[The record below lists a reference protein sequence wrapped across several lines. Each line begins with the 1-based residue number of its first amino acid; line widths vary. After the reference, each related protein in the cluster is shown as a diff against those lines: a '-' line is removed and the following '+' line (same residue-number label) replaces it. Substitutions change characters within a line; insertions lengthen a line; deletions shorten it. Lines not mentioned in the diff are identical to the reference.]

1 MKTPDLQRAHTTE
14 ERTPSI
20 LQVAEEKTS
29 KINIYNNHPIR
40 YNGSPFE
47 SRSNDRKKYPNEDA
61 YIPLSK
67 DQSDTNSEMPS
78 EKSEKIYKKQSRDE
92 RINYISEPYYNTYND
107 RNPQNKIIKKQRNF
121 DENSKKSKESPE
133 NAKGGKHHKKR
144 QINVQIDKLE
154 EPINNNRN
162 RKKKLNNNDENIYYC
177 EIPVEEDSFLNNV
190 SFSNKNIDTNIYT
203 NYPKNKKSSD
213 KIDPKILKQFKLLS
227 ELENSKI
234 IKKLE
239 KEKQKLN
246 AENKKLNKDYSNFE
260 KERQKFEQEKKLFFE
275 SRDRVINDSRKNEER
290 LIQLENELQNKF
302 LEKKNEIQQMRE
314 QLRQEQLNLDNE
326 RNKMRDNYQIRLSK
340 LEEDYK
346 IKEETQNYNNNLN
359 IDKTKKEQELLR
371 QKEKEINELQ
381 KAFQER
387 ENNLNMRENELI
399 NKENELIEKEA
410 NLNDKYQNLLEKE
423 KNLMGEKEQFLNSN
437 EENQKDLYLKEK
449 QLNDREQ
456 QIINREFI
464 LQDKENKIKN
474 KENQIYDVENK
485 LKDRE
490 NQLNETQNKILNQ
503 QNQINDK
510 EKKLDLLDKEIKNKR
525 NQIIELNNTYN
536 DMMTKLN
543 SPKKDNNNN
552 LESSKDSKSIK
563 EINADINNFDII
575 NRPSISAVRKIDPK
589 FANNNNSENMENK
602 PINKVVTF
610 GNNKNSLASNY
621 SNNLKDIRDN
631 DSYPE
636 NNLKDI
642 KDNDAF
648 PENHLHDIQDNDE
661 YPENQGEDDIIYGN
675 KNNNPNMNNEEYEEI
690 AEDFDQYINNQSQ
703 NDNKSNGNKNMNLPM
718 DEQAENKKDDDDNT
732 EPFNFYNE
740 NNNDLMQS
748 NNNNELN
755 NNNNNNNNL
764 MNQNNPSNNNYNINS
779 NENPNNDNN
788 NMNNNDMNKLNE
800 SESGE
805 IDLNNLHNE
814 DLDIEGSQNK
824 NEQNNINKINN
835 EHEDEINNIEEEL
848 FIEEYNPSLGLIKIE
863 NPNYF
868 NSLIQCFAHIPD
880 ITNKVINLHQDN
892 FFNKNLSELN
902 LTKNYRNLLINLF
915 FPEKVYNTD
924 NQAFNPTKFRNTIN
938 ELNPLFQNNNNI
950 ELKEYINFFIL
961 KLHDELNTKKDVLS
975 QNNNEMNNAEQEIKN
990 ENDELISFLKNFTE
1004 KNNSIIS
1011 KNLYGITKYTLY
1023 CNQCQNTF
1031 YNFHCYSHLYFNLD
1045 HVLDYKINR
1054 YHREDVD
1061 INLNDCL
1068 DYYQKAETLR
1078 GDNGIFCPSCK
1089 VQTESTSIKNIYS
1102 TKNVIIFVLDRN
1114 SGNKFNQAFV
1124 NFDDILNLRDYVE
1137 YKKEGEKNREKFFLG
1152 GVVNYYMGDYEEN
1165 GIYKAYVRMGKKSDW
1180 CCYEDENVYT
1190 VSLDDIKNNGYP
1202 VVLFYHKLTKK

>member
-1 MKTPDLQRAHTTE
+1 MKTPELQRSHTTE
-14 ERTPSI
+14 ERGPSI
-20 LQVAEEKTS
+20 LQVAEEKTT
-29 KINIYNNHPIR
+29 KINIYNNHPMK

-47 SRSNDRKKYPNEDA
+47 SRTNDRKKYPNEDA
-61 YIPLSK
+61 FIPLSK
-67 DQSDTNSEMPS
+67 DQSESNSEIS
-78 EKSEKIYKKQSRDE
+78 SKRSDHVYKKQKRDE
-92 RINYISEPYYNTYND
+92 RINYISEPYYNTYNEKK
-107 RNPQNKIIKKQRNF
+107 PQNKNQKRQRNIE
-121 DENSKKSKESPE
+121 ENNKKSKESPE
-133 NAKGGKHHKKR
+133 NSRGGKHRKKR

-154 EPINNNRN
+154 EPSNNFRK
-162 RKKKLNNNDENIYYC
+162 RKKNLSKNDEYIYYC
-177 EIPVEEDSFLNNV
+177 EIPSEEDSFMNNV
-190 SFSNKNIDTNIYT
+190 SFSNKNIDTNFMNTI
-203 NYPKNKKSSD
+203 NNIPKQKKNDD
-213 KIDPKILKQFKLLS
+213 KIDPKILKQFKILS

-246 AENKKLNKDYSNFE
+246 EENKKLNKDYSNFE

-314 QLRQEQLNLDNE
+314 QLKQEQFNLDNE

-359 IDKTKKEQELLR
+359 IDKTRKEQELLR

-381 KAFQER
+381 KAFQEK
-387 ENNLNMRENELI
+387 EDNLNQRENELI
-399 NKENELIEKEA
+399 NKENELQEKEA
-410 NLNDKYQNLLEKE
+410 DLNEKYQNLLEKE
-423 KNLMGEKEQFLNSN
+423 KNLMGEKQQFMNNN
-437 EENQKDLYLKEK
+437 EENQKDLYLKSQ
-449 QLNDREQ
+449 QLNNKEQ
-456 QIINREFI
+456 ELINRENM
-464 LQDKENKIKN
+464 LQDKENEIKN
-474 KENQIYDVENK
+474 RENKIYDVENN
-485 LKDRE
+485 LKNRE
-490 NQLNETQNKILNQ
+490 DLLNETQNKIFNQ
-503 QNQINDK
+503 QNQINDR
-510 EKKLDLLDKEIKNKR
+510 EKKLDLLNKEIKDKR
-525 NQIIELNNTYN
+525 NQIIELNHTYN
-536 DMMTKLN
+536 DMMSKLN
-543 SPKKDNNNN
+543 SPQKENNN
-552 LESSKDSKSIK
+552 LESSKGSK
-563 EINADINNFDII
+563 EINVDINNFDIM
-575 NRPSISAVRKIDPK
+575 NRPSITAVRKLDKK
-589 FANNNNSENMENK
+589 FNPNNSANAENQ

-610 GNNKNSLASNY
+610 GQNKNSLASNY
-621 SNNLKDIRDN
+621 SNNKRDIRDN

-661 YPENQGEDDIIYGN
+661 YPENHGEDDFIYGN
-675 KNNNPNMNNEEYEEI
+675 KDNANNNMNNEEYEEI

-703 NDNKSNGNKNMNLPM
+703 NEKSQNMNTNKNNMNLPM
-718 DEQAENKKDDDDNT
+718 DEPELNKKDENQNDDNT
-732 EPFNFYNE
+732 EPFNFYQE

-748 NNNNELN
+748 KNNESKNDIKDNILPDN
-755 NNNNNNNNL
+755 ND
-764 MNQNNPSNNNYNINS
+764 MING
-779 NENPNNDNN
+779 NENL
-788 NMNNNDMNKLNE
+788 NNDMNKLNE

-824 NEQNNINKINN
+824 NDLNNQNANKISN
-835 EHEDEINNIEEEL
+835 EHENEINDIVEEL
-848 FIEEYNPSLGLIKIE
+848 LVEEYNPSLGLMKME
-863 NPNYF
+863 NPSYL
-868 NSLIQCFAHIPD
+868 NSFIQCFAHIPD
-880 ITNKVINLHQDN
+880 ITNKVINLHLDEN
-892 FFNKNLSELN
+892 FSKTLPNLK
-902 LTKNYRNLLINLF
+902 LTKNYRNLLINCF
-915 FPEKVYNTD
+915 FPEKLFNMEK
-924 NQAFNPTKFRNTIN
+924 QAYNPTKFRNAIN
-938 ELNPLFQNNNNI
+938 ELNPLFQNNNEI

-961 KLHDELNTKKDVLS
+961 KLHDELNTKKDALS
-975 QNNNEMNNAEQEIKN
+975 QNNEMNNNEPEIKN
-990 ENDELISFLKNFTE
+990 ENEELISFLKSFTE

-1011 KNLYGITKYTLY
+1011 KTLYGITKYTLY

-1045 HVLDYKINR
+1045 NVLDYKINR
-1054 YHREDVD
+1054 YHREDLD
-1061 INLNDCL
+1061 LNLNDCL

-1102 TKNVIIFVLDRN
+1102 TKNVIIFILDRN
-1114 SGNKFNQAFV
+1114 SGDKFNQTFI
-1124 NFDDILNLRDYVE
+1124 NFDEILNLRDYVE
-1137 YKKEGEKNREKFFLG
+1137 YKKEGEKHREKFFLG

>member
-1 MKTPDLQRAHTTE
+1 MKVPDLQRSHTIE
-14 ERTPSI
+14 EKPPSI
-20 LQVAEEKTS
+20 LPVAEEKNS
-29 KINIYNNHPIR
+29 KINIYKNTPIK
-40 YNGSPFE
+40 YKGSPFE
-47 SRSNDRKKYPNEDA
+47 SRKNDRKKYPNEDKF
-61 YIPLSK
+61 IPFSK
-67 DQSDTNSEMPS
+67 DKFNSNSELSS
-78 EKSEKIYKKQSRDE
+78 EKSEEIYTKQRKNE
-92 RINYISEPYYNTYND
+92 IINYISEPYYNTINENRYQNRSVKRT
-107 RNPQNKIIKKQRNF
+107 RNIE
-121 DENSKKSKESPE
+121 ENNQKRKESPQ
-133 NAKGGKHHKKR
+133 NTKALKKQKKR
-144 QINVQIDKLE
+144 KINVEIDKLE
-154 EPINNNRN
+154 EPDNNFRRRKMRN
-162 RKKKLNNNDENIYYC
+162 RTKDNIKDEYMYVC
-177 EIPVEEDSFLNNV
+177 EIPIEGEDISLNNV
-190 SFSNKNIDTNIYT
+190 SFSNKNIDTNTYK
-203 NYPKNKKSSD
+203 YSKKNKSKD
-213 KIDPKILKQFKLLS
+213 KIAPKLLKQFKLLS
-227 ELENSKI
+227 ELENNKI

-239 KEKQKLN
+239 KEKAKLDE
-246 AENKKLNKDYSNFE
+246 ENKKLNKNYSNFE

-275 SRDRVINDSRKNEER
+275 SRDRVIDDSRKNEER
-290 LIQLENELQNKF
+290 LIKLENELENKF
-302 LEKKNEIQQMRE
+302 LEKKNEIQQMRN
-314 QLRQEQLNLDNE
+314 QLKQEQMNLDNE
-326 RNKMRDNYQIRLSK
+326 RNNMRNNYQIRLSK

-359 IDKTKKEQELLR
+359 IDKARKEQELLR
-371 QKEKEINELQ
+371 QKEKEISELQ

-621 SNNLKDIRDN
+621 SNNIKDIRDN

-661 YPENQGEDDIIYGN
+661 YPENHGEDDIIYGN
-675 KNNNPNMNNEEYEEI
+675 KEEQENEEYEEMG
-690 AEDFDQYINNQSQ
+690 EDFEQYINNQNPNEKSQ
-703 NDNKSNGNKNMNLPM
+703 NVNENKNINLPM
-718 DEQAENKKDDDDNT
+718 DGQEQEQNQEDDNT
-732 EPFNFYNE
+732 EPYNFYQE
-740 NNNDLMQS
+740 NNNDLME
-748 NNNNELN
+748 NKNNELKN
-755 NNNNNNNNL
+755 NN
-764 MNQNNPSNNNYNINS
+764 I
-779 NENPNNDNN
+779 NN
-788 NMNNNDMNKLNE
+788 NMNNNIQEDNNDNKINYE
-800 SESGE
+800 KNDSESGE
-805 IDLNNLHNE
+805 IDLNNLRHE
-814 DLDIEGSQNK
+814 ELDIEGSQNK
-824 NEQNNINKINN
+824 NNNQKNIIND
-835 EHEDEINNIEEEL
+835 HEDEINDIVEEL
-848 FIEEYNPSLGLIKIE
+848 FIEEYNPSLGLIKIDY
-863 NPNYF
+863 PSYL

-880 ITNKVINLHQDN
+880 ITNKIINLHIDPY
-892 FFNKNLSELN
+892 FNKSLSKLN
-902 LTKNYRNLLINLF
+902 LAKNYRNILINFF
-915 FPEKVYNTD
+915 FPEKVYNMER
-924 NQAFNPTKFRNTIN
+924 QAFNPTKFRNTIN
-938 ELNPLFQNNNNI
+938 DLNPLFKNNENI
-950 ELKEYINFFIL
+950 ELKEFINYFIL
-961 KLHDELNTKKDVLS
+961 KLHDELNTKKDSLS
-975 QNNNEMNNAEQEIKN
+975 LNEEKNEMELKN
-990 ENDELISFLKNFTE
+990 ENDVLIDFLKGFTE

-1011 KNLYGITKYTLY
+1011 KTLYGITKYTLY
-1023 CNQCQNTF
+1023 CNQCQNSF

-1045 HVLDYKINR
+1045 NVLDYKINR

-1061 INLNDCL
+1061 LNINDCL

-1078 GDNGIFCPSCK
+1078 GDSGIFCPSCK
-1089 VQTESTSIKNIYS
+1089 TQTESTSIKSIYS
-1102 TKNVIIFVLDRN
+1102 TKNVIIFILGRN
-1114 SGNKFNQAFV
+1114 NGNKFNQTYI
-1124 NFDDILNLRDYVE
+1124 NFDDTLNLRDYVE

-1152 GVVNYYMGDYEEN
+1152 GVVNYYLGEDELN
-1165 GIYKAYVRMGKKSDW
+1165 GTYNAFVRMGKKNDW
-1180 CCYEDENVYT
+1180 YCYEDENVYSVT
-1190 VSLDDIKNNGYP
+1190 FDDIKNNGYP